1 MIHYLPKVV
10 RWVEAL
16 GSDTQLIDSGLM
28 LIRLEE
34 KGTAPGSL
42 AQFILK
48 SVNVA
53 SSLDLDSRNTN
64 RIRD

>member
-48 SVNVA
+48 SVTVA
-53 SSLDLDSRNTN
+53 SSRALASRNNT
-64 RIRD
+64 RLRA